1 MLKEYFSMLTA
12 QFRFRAMEFT
22 DAIELKKRH
31 FEAAGYGP
39 RSEKWYRR
47 GRGPVADNMS
57 GLARL
62 RGFSRDLVRNNPY
75 AQRAVNIIAKNTVGT
90 GIVPTFKGPN
100 SKLVKKRWME
110 WAGKRTCDFNDLM
123 SLYGIQEQVM
133 RAVAESGDALILRRY
148 NFDNPLG
155 FEVQV
160 LESDYLDENV
170 TRQES
175 DGGFVLQGVAFNN
188 RGKRIGYYLHDKH
201 PTDIGYGQVGITSR
215 FVKASEVIH
224 VFEVLR
230 PGQVRGIPM
239 GVSSFIRMKDF
250 DEFQD
255 AQLYKQKVASLF
267 VMTVT
272 NTVAPM
278 GSNGQTQPYDGLD
291 RMIPGAIEELPFGK
305 DIKFSQPPTTEG
317 TPEYMRAVLQSI
329 AVGYNVTYEALTND
343 YSNVNFSSGRMG
355 WLEFSRNVQSWQ
367 DNIMIS
373 MFCDPIYEW
382 FQEGLKIMGGYASN
396 IDITWTTPRREM
408 IDPMKEGAAAL
419 ALIKGGVTSRQE
431 FQRQLGYD
439 PEDVNAEIKEDMA
452 IDAQLDATFSTSV
465 KTIEPP
471 KPAAT
476 GTKVTAVKT
485 VAKK

>member
-1 MLKEYFSMLTA
+1 MLTA
-12 QFRFRAMEFT
+12 QFKFRAMEFT
-22 DAIELKKRH
+22 GAMELKKRH

-39 RSEKWYRR
+39 RTDKWYRR
-47 GRGPVADNMS
+47 SRGPVSDNMS

-90 GIVPTFKGPN
+90 GITPTFKGAN
-100 SKLVKKRWME
+100 EDAIKRRWAA
-110 WAGKRTCDFNDLM
+110 WAGKKSCDFNDLM
-123 SLYGIQEQVM
+123 NLAGLQEQVM
-133 RAVAESGDALILRRY
+133 RAVAESGDAIILRRY
-148 NFDNPLG
+148 NFDNPMG
-155 FEVQV
+155 FELQV
-160 LESDYLDENV
+160 LESDYLDETV
-170 TRQES
+170 TRPEP

-188 RGKRIGYYLHDKH
+188 RGKRVGYYLHEQH
-201 PTDIGYGQVGITSR
+201 PTDLKYNATAYQSR
-215 FVKASEVIH
+215 LVPASEVIH

-239 GVSSFIRMKDF
+239 GVSAFIRMKDF

-272 NTVAPM
+272 NSVAPM
-278 GSNGQTQPYDGLD
+278 GSNGQYQPYDGLD

-367 DNIMIS
+367 DNIMIT
-373 MFCDPIYEW
+373 MFCEPVYEW
-382 FQEGLKIMGGYASN
+382 FQQGLKLMGGYASN

-419 ALIKGGVTSRQE
+419 ALIKGGIISRQE

-439 PEDVNAEIKEDMA
+439 PADMEAEIKQDMEV
-452 IDAQLDATFSTSV
+452 DKKLDATFSTSV

-476 GTKVTAVKT
+476 STKVTAVKT